1 MTHPVLYRKY
11 RPQRFAEVAGQDP
24 VTQTL
29 RNALAMGRLAH
40 AYLFCGPRGTGKTST
55 GRILAKAVS
64 CMEPVNGEPCNE
76 CAMCTAFNEG
86 RALDIIEID
95 AASNRGIDDIREL
108 RERVNY
114 APAQAKYKVYIID
127 EVHMLTDAASNA
139 LLKTLEEPPAHTFFV
154 LATTEAHKVL
164 PTILSRCQRFDF
176 RRIPQASVIAR
187 LAFIAEK
194 EGFAIQTE
202 SLRLVAHAATG
213 SLRDAANILEQLVA
227 YFGKEITLPQV
238 RQLLGVTG
246 DDRVRILARQV
257 IAGETGLAL
266 QTVAALNADGLDL
279 RQFNRELTSFF
290 RDLLLI
296 RSGAESTLDLTAED
310 LNEIKKDASTVTPD
324 RLLKL
329 TRAFNDIDLKL
340 DGYSPLPIEMAVV
353 EATLTEEKPAVEP
366 AHRPAASVRRAEAIP
381 TVPAGPKPS
390 TQTAAHPAQHP
401 ATSNL
406 AKPPEQTPAKSPEPV
421 APMANAAP
429 SPINNPVEEATAM
442 LSPAAPTTP
451 TTTPPTS
458 TGQIN
463 LPGALARWDELLV
476 FLQKDPASRNLKA
489 LLKSGCTPVAVEGEM
504 VTLGFPSDYLKS
516 RCEEPANHA
525 LTEQKL
531 TQFFGQPIRISCRH
545 TPRENGAA
553 AVTPK
558 PAPQPH
564 ASTKSDNYL
573 ARAAMDKG
581 ARPLNPGKPP
591 SEEK

>member
-1 MTHPVLYRKY
+1 MTQPVLYRKY

-64 CMEPVNGEPCNE
+64 CLEPVNGEPCNQ
-76 CAMCTAFNEG
+76 CPMCLAFNEG

-114 APAQAKYKVYIID
+114 APTQAKYKVYIID

-176 RRIPQASVIAR
+176 RRIAQTSVIAR

-194 EGFAIQTE
+194 EGIGVQTE

-227 YFGKEITLPQV
+227 FFGKEIALTQV

-246 DDRVRILARQV
+246 DDRIRILARQV
-257 IAGETGLAL
+257 IARETGPAL
-266 QTVAALNADGLDL
+266 MTVTAVNADGLDL
-279 RQFNRELTSFF
+279 RQFNRELTNFF
-290 RDLLLI
+290 RDLLLV

-310 LNEIKKDASTVTPD
+310 LQEIKKDANTVAPD

-329 TRAFNDIDLKL
+329 TRTFNDIDLKL
-340 DGYSPLPIEMAVV
+340 DGYSPLPLEMAVV
-353 EATLTEEKPAVEP
+353 EATLPEQQPAAEPARRTATIPRKTETVPPVTPVSKPITQPKPA
-366 AHRPAASVRRAEAIP
+366 
-381 TVPAGPKPS
+381 
-390 TQTAAHPAQHP
+390 
-401 ATSNL
+401 
-406 AKPPEQTPAKSPEPV
+406 TPAETTTS
-421 APMANAAP
+421 ADF
-429 SPINNPVEEATAM
+429 TQ
-442 LSPAAPTTP
+442 PAAPTISPLPDPVKNLTAPASQAVTQTP
-451 TTTPPTS
+451 TPLPNAPDQSSKEIPTS
-458 TGQIN
+458 EGPAIQLN
-463 LPGALARWDELLV
+463 LPGALARWNELLS

-489 LLKSGCTPVAVEGEM
+489 LLKSGCTPVAVEGNTI
-504 VTLGFPSDYLKS
+504 TLGFPSDYLKS
-516 RCEEPANHA
+516 RCEEPSNQS

-531 TQFFGQPIRISCRH
+531 TQFFGQPLKISCRH
-545 TPRENGAA
+545 LPRENGGATGSVAKPLPHAA
-553 AVTPK
+553 ATTP
-558 PAPQPH
+558 
-564 ASTKSDNYL
+564 DNYL
-573 ARAAMDKG
+573 ARAAMEKG
-581 ARPLNPGKPP
+581 ARPLNTGKPP
-591 SEEK
+591 TEEK